1 MRRLISGIGRGVVA
15 MSWRGRRPRRRPNC
29 SQHVE
34 GGIDVTPFRKL
45 IAPRRGEL
53 RPAQL
58 FRILRGKSEA
68 HCAIWPL
75 RPPPRCDPF
84 RTLAARRDTQET
96 RGTFDHDLA
105 HVVLGFTDERD
116 LQRSA
121 LGIRADPVR
130 HRPHPFGAQPC
141 LAGAATAQHQPG
153 RPVPAAIRA
162 HWRFLM
168 RMREGDEV
176 SIEARQAAENLRVF
190 QHLRRQWF
198 GTNASMRRASSL
210 QNSSMSAGKS
220 SSWDPVLG
228 TALLRRCSFCKVSVR
243 LERVRTVRSASCV
256 PCGSRLS

>member
-15 MSWRGRRPRRRPNC
+15 MSWRGRRPRRRPICFLN
-29 SQHVE
+29 VY
-34 GGIDVTPFRKL
+34 GGIEVTHFRKI

-141 LAGAATAQHQPG
+141 LAGAASAQHQPG

-190 QHLRRQWF
+190 QHLRRQS
-198 GTNASMRRASSL
+198 GLRQTPQCVAQALYRIHRCRQASHHPGILCWERR
-210 QNSSMSAGKS
+210 
-220 SSWDPVLG
+220 
-228 TALLRRCSFCKVSVR
+228 F
-243 LERVRTVRSASCV
+243 
-256 PCGSRLS
+256 